1 MTVEDLIR
9 EGRIAGIDFWGIYD
23 WTWGEISDFI
33 FIQHE
38 KERRRLK
45 EQANLSYINAS
56 IIARMISGDGKR
68 IDPVKE
74 YSHLYTD
81 EELKEIK
88 IARLKSKLKKPAVV
102 GEQNGS

>member
-1 MTVEDLIR
+1 M
-9 EGRIAGIDFWGIYD
+9 IA
-23 WTWGEISDFI
+23 
-33 FIQHE
+33 
-38 KERRRLK
+38 
-45 EQANLSYINAS
+45 
-56 IIARMISGDGKR
+56 GDGKR